1 MAKSI
6 LSHHSLV
13 EKANKSLVI
22 VISIAVFLVV
32 FSLVAMKS
40 LISQAS
46 YQSRV
51 ISQQKKSLKILKA
64 NTKAA
69 DELKT
74 SFKAFDD
81 ATQNAI
87 GGLRDGTTSKDGSNA
102 KIILDALPS
111 TYDFPALITNIE
123 TLFAGKSVKL
133 LAVSGTDNELQQ
145 ASTQASANP
154 TPVPIPFEI
163 SFEGDYAKVQEM
175 IIALEKSIRPVKILS
190 MDISG
195 GQEKLTVQMKAESVY
210 QPTKKF
216 NVTKTVVK

>member
-1 MAKSI
+1 M
-6 LSHHSLV
+6 
-13 EKANKSLVI
+13 
-22 VISIAVFLVV
+22 
-32 FSLVAMKS
+32 
-40 LISQAS
+40 
-46 YQSRV
+46 
-51 ISQQKKSLKILKA
+51 
-64 NTKAA
+64 
-69 DELKT
+69 
-74 SFKAFDD
+74 
-81 ATQNAI
+81 
-87 GGLRDGTTSKDGSNA
+87 
-102 KIILDALPS
+102 
-111 TYDFPALITNIE
+111 
-123 TLFAGKSVKL
+123 FAGKSVKL

-175 IIALEKSIRPVKILS
+175 IMALEKSIRPVKILS